1 MTGIS
6 RRRDFRHCCARQ
18 SEIGRPPNNYSIIP
32 IDLEILWT
40 RLILLQISD
49 IQAGERLGIG
59 ENNMGRMALLAL
71 GLVAL
76 YVVVV
81 SAPDIKR
88 YVRISRM

>member
-1 MTGIS
+1 
-6 RRRDFRHCCARQ
+6 
-18 SEIGRPPNNYSIIP
+18 
-32 IDLEILWT
+32 
-40 RLILLQISD
+40 
-49 IQAGERLGIG
+49 
-59 ENNMGRMALLAL
+59 MGRMALLAL